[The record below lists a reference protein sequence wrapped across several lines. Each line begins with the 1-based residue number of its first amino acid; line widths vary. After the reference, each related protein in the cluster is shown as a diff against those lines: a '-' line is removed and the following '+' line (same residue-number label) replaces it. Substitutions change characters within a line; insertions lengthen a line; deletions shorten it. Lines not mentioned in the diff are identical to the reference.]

1 MARGIMAPVRERKE
15 GAVAKT
21 DVTRKLVSS
30 QMQAANVQS
39 HWRGPDIG
47 GLIKD
52 VAVGL
57 DKYYQAE
64 KEAAFKRFDIEASKM
79 QLEELEAIRVADNNE
94 AIPEIEKSFK
104 NNLNTAFAQ
113 DSWGKK
119 WLKERGEL
127 FLAANSRDVMRAGIA
142 KQHELYTLEMN
153 KTLGAWANDIAS
165 SASDKAKVL
174 MGDADAFV
182 DSSELLSPEE
192 KQKAKDN
199 FAKLTLQRAISANP
213 TVALNMLDDADY
225 KWNEK
230 GIDVDNY
237 KTSALASIKNAE
249 NKRLIGQINN
259 NSKVAMDLIQKSQED
274 RISLDEINSKVPES
288 SKELRALLYDINGYK
303 TEDGKITL
311 SDDQKAIITSEL
323 YSRAAGLAN
332 NPKTSIKDWE
342 QLEKD
347 IYSQM
352 GKGGALSKSEGVN
365 LITSIAK
372 PYMESYKD
380 NVDEMEEWHLFGKD
394 YGYGQIEKLIKDN
407 GLDKKISDKKYK
419 DKAVRERLQAE
430 QAMQKTAIYRAY
442 GENIEALLKAKNM
455 SSISD
460 LDNLTSKERD
470 NFYNDAYNMTL
481 QSLNQSRFK
490 SLQMLAPE
498 ELPNAAVGENDT
510 KVNTVSSGF
519 EKAKEGTP
527 INSQIKQVG
536 TKGGKYYART
546 SDGKTIEITENQ
558 YNQFKGL

>member
-1 MARGIMAPVRERKE
+1 MAPVHEKKQ
-15 GAVAKT
+15 GPVART
-21 DVTRKLVSS
+21 DVNRNLVSS
-30 QMQAANVQS
+30 QMQAANFQS
-39 HWRGPDIG
+39 HWRAPDLG
-47 GLIKD
+47 GLVKD
-52 VAVGL
+52 VSDEVN
-57 DKYYQAE
+57 KYYEAE

-79 QLEELEAIRVADNNE
+79 QLEELEAIRIADNNE

-104 NNLNTAFAQ
+104 NNLNTTFAQ

-165 SASDKAKVL
+165 SAPDKAKVL

-225 KWNEK
+225 KWSEK

-303 TEDGKITL
+303 TEDGKTTL
-311 SDDQKAIITSEL
+311 SDDQKAIIASEL

-407 GLDKKISDKKYK
+407 GLDKKISDEKYK

-460 LDNLTSKERD
+460 LDNLTSKGRD
-470 NFYNDAYNMTL
+470 DFYNDAYNMTL
-481 QSLNQSRFK
+481 QSLKQSSFK

-498 ELPNAAVGENDT
+498 KLPNAAVGENDT
-510 KVNTVSSGF
+510 KVNAVSSDF

-527 INSQIKQVG
+527 IKSQYKD
-536 TKGGKYYART
+536 TAYDPKTGKYGLVRV
-546 SDGKTIEITENQ
+546 DGTIEEVS
-558 YNQFKGL
+558 YEKYKQFGGIR